1 MSYHE
6 IPTDA
11 EVADADDL
19 WNARGIEVGDFLSA
33 CEVKEV
39 PITEWLKATVGV
51 HMKVPHVMREKVV
64 TLKALPPQEWSIAA

>member
-1 MSYHE
+1 MIYQDV
-6 IPTDA
+6 TD
-11 EVADADDL
+11 EQVKFTDDL
-19 WNARGIEVGDFLSA
+19 WGVDDFLSA

-51 HMKVPHVMREKVV
+51 HMQVPHVMREKVV